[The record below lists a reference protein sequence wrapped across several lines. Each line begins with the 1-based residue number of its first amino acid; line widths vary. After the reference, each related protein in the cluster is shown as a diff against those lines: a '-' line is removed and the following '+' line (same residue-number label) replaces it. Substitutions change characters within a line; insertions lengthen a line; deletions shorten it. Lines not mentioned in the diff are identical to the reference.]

1 MPFQLLPH
9 PLIASLELECHNDI
23 GTGRGGGTGS
33 SCLPLLAAIN
43 QKNIK
48 FHQITYTKGKDKNN
62 ISIVK
67 K

>member
-48 FHQITYTKGKDKNN
+48 FHQLLIQKERTK
-62 ISIVK
+62 IIFP
-67 K
+67 